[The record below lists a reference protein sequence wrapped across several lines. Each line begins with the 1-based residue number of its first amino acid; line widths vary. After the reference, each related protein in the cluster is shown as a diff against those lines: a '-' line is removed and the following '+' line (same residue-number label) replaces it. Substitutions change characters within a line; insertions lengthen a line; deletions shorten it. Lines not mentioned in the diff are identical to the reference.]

1 LIAVGARPRA
11 LVLVASSSF
20 YAINRF
26 SVSSYGS
33 EDVALRR
40 LGGTDVAESVR
51 FCSGGAARLLGS
63 QAIWAQKPLGILRM
77 PYLDIP
83 HRVNLHNFA
92 YREFVTLSAPK
103 GKEGDL

>member
-1 LIAVGARPRA
+1 
-11 LVLVASSSF
+11 
-20 YAINRF
+20 
-26 SVSSYGS
+26 VSSYGS

-40 LGGTDVAESVR
+40 LGGTDMWR
-51 FCSGGAARLLGS
+51 NLCSFAAAAVLFALLGS
-63 QAIWAQKPLGILRM
+63 QAIWARKPLGILRM